1 MIIVAFIIYALHYFF
16 IIHWVA
22 GAARWSANT
31 LADIG
36 YEHAAYY
43 AGLGWVNSDILYWAL
58 YFFECFLVAYI
69 IQKASQTPS
78 NKNTEKQSE

>member
-31 LADIG
+31 LADMG
-36 YEHAAYY
+36 YNMPLIMQAWD
-43 AGLGWVNSDILYWAL
+43 G
-58 YFFECFLVAYI
+58 
-69 IQKASQTPS
+69 
-78 NKNTEKQSE
+78 